1 MIIGY
6 RILGADNNSH
16 MYDEDE
22 AKYKKCVKCGF
33 VTDFEYVNPI
43 LKIKRRVNDFSY
55 TYDGRAIASLK
66 FKEFCTRKNLKG
78 IRFLELPS
86 DKEFFYMLVDNIVEF
101 DYEKRKTRFEEFCNE
116 CKLYRAVA
124 GANPVILKN
133 VEKELDSGIY
143 ATNISFGSGNELHSL
158 IIVSNDIYK
167 EMKIEKFRG
176 ITYDKIEK

>member
-6 RILGADNNSH
+6 SIFGADNNSH
-16 MYDEDE
+16 MYED
-22 AKYKKCVKCGF
+22 AYDVKKCSKCGF
-33 VTDFEYVNPI
+33 VIDFEYVNPI

-86 DKEFFYMLVDNIVEF
+86 DKEFFYMLVDNVVEF
-101 DYEKRKTRFEEFCNE
+101 DHEKKGTRFKNYCDE

-124 GANPVILKN
+124 GATPVILKN
-133 VEKELDSGIY
+133 VEKELESGIY
-143 ATNISFGSGNELHSL
+143 ATDINFGSGNELSE
-158 IIVSNDIYK
+158 IIIISNDIYK

-176 ITYDKIEK
+176 ITYDKIEI